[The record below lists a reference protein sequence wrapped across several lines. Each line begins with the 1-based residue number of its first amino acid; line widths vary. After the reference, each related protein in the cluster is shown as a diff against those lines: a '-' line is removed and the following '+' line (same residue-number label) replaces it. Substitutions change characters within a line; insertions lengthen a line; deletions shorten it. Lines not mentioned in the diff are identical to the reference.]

1 MPALV
6 KGSVFPPIP
15 FKVTVETRYSL
26 HVLISESKVE
36 WPMDTDPQESSLAST
51 RLVTYFPL
59 STLWCLL
66 LMIALHISLV
76 PGSINLAS
84 SMKTST
90 GSSSCH

>member
-1 MPALV
+1 
-6 KGSVFPPIP
+6 
-15 FKVTVETRYSL
+15 
-26 HVLISESKVE
+26 
-36 WPMDTDPQESSLAST
+36 MDTDPQESSLAST